1 MIETI
6 PSDPQSKSRKITPEE
21 LALHNSLSSAWTA
34 INGVVYDV
42 TVYMSYHP
50 GGLELLKGCG
60 KDGTMLFSMKIF
72 YVRSA
77 SSLGQCDISLV
88 KI

>member
-1 MIETI
+1 MIETM
-6 PSDPQSKSRKITPEE
+6 PSDSQNKSRKITPEE

-42 TVYMSYHP
+42 TMYMSYHP

-60 KDGTMLFSMKIF
+60 KDGTMLFSKKMC
-72 YVRSA
+72 YARSVP
-77 SSLGQCDISLV
+77 SLG
-88 KI
+88 